1 MKSPF
6 PRQSY
11 RGPLLAVLFDWAGT
25 IIDYGSRAPAGAFIA
40 AFGQFGVE
48 VTLAEAR
55 EPMGRAKRDHV
66 ATLLAMPTVAARW
79 QTVHG
84 RAACEPDIDA
94 IYAAFQPLQ
103 QAVLAAHTDLIP
115 GLLDTVAFL
124 RQRGIKL
131 GTTTG
136 YSRMQ
141 TAVLLNAAREQ
152 GFVPDCSICAEDV
165 PAGRPA
171 PWMLWENIRQLQV
184 YPTAAILTVDDT
196 PVGIEAGRNAGT
208 WTVGVTRSGNE
219 LGLSPAEIA
228 ALPPAEIASQI
239 DQARQRLF
247 AAGADYVIETV
258 AELPEVV
265 LEIEREQ
272 AAADR

>member
-1 MKSPF
+1 M
-6 PRQSY
+6 
-11 RGPLLAVLFDWAGT
+11 
-25 IIDYGSRAPAGAFIA
+25 
-40 AFGQFGVE
+40 
-48 VTLAEAR
+48 
-55 EPMGRAKRDHV
+55 
-66 ATLLAMPTVAARW
+66 
-79 QTVHG
+79 
-84 RAACEPDIDA
+84 
-94 IYAAFQPLQ
+94 
-103 QAVLAAHTDLIP
+103 
-115 GLLDTVAFL
+115 
-124 RQRGIKL
+124 
-131 GTTTG
+131 
-136 YSRMQ
+136 
-141 TAVLLNAAREQ
+141 NAAREQ

-165 PAGRPA
+165 PAGRPT

-228 ALPPAEIASQI
+228 ALPPAELASRI